1 MNWYPWLNQAYR
13 QLISMYQEGR
23 GHHALLLHAIEGMGG
38 EALSYGLSRW
48 LMCQN
53 KQGLKSC
60 NECHSCRLMLAETHP
75 DWHVLQSEKG
85 KSSIGIEAIRK
96 VTEKLEHHAQQSGSR
111 IVWIKDVEALTEA
124 AANAL
129 LKTLEEPPKNTYFLL
144 NCQQPEVLLATL
156 RSRCFYYHLAT
167 PDLQHA
173 THWLQQQLPNIP
185 YANSVTALNLSQ
197 NAPILALSLLKD
209 EWKERETFCQALYT
223 SIQQRNLYA
232 FLPQLNQDNAEHRLY
247 WLLSLLLG
255 LGIHITYSAYLADNK
270 GIANSSMW
278 VVILSCMVCVL
289 AGLMIFPALSA
300 AGLEPNAGPGLT
312 FMTMPVYFANLPGG
326 NILAVTFFVL
336 LLMAALTSAISLL
349 EHIVAYVQMR
359 FQWTRRRAGLVV
371 TASIMLMGIPVSLSF
386 GPMSDVTLGGKTVF
400 DLLDYLT
407 SNILMPLFGIAMCL
421 IFGWSSR
428 ANAFIPENI
437 TGLKRQSLLL
447 VWRYIGPICIGII
460 LVHGLIG

>member
-23 GHHALLLHAIEGMGG
+23 GHHALLLHAIQGMGG

-75 DWHVLQSEKG
+75 DWHILQSEKG
-85 KSSIGIEAIRK
+85 KSSIGIEAVRK
-96 VTEKLEHHAQQSGSR
+96 VTEKLEHHAQQSGFR
-111 IVWIKDVEALTEA
+111 VVWIKDVEALTEA

-197 NAPILALSLLKD
+197 NAPVLALSLLKD
-209 EWKERETFCQALYT
+209 EWKERDAFCQALYA
-223 SIQQRNLYA
+223 SIQKRDLYA
-232 FLPQLNQDNAEHRLY
+232 FLPQLNQDNAERRLY
-247 WLLSLLLG
+247 WLLSLLLDA
-255 LGIHITYSAYLADNK
+255 LKYQTNAQVYCVNQDQQALIMALSQC
-270 GIANSSMW
+270 SSGTL
-278 VVILSCMVCVL
+278 LSIIDGWKQCRYQ
-289 AGLMIFPALSA
+289 LMTIPALNR
-300 AGLEPNAGPGLT
+300 E
-312 FMTMPVYFANLPGG
+312 
-326 NILAVTFFVL
+326 
-336 LLMAALTSAISLL
+336 
-349 EHIVAYVQMR
+349 
-359 FQWTRRRAGLVV
+359 
-371 TASIMLMGIPVSLSF
+371 
-386 GPMSDVTLGGKTVF
+386 
-400 DLLDYLT
+400 
-407 SNILMPLFGIAMCL
+407 
-421 IFGWSSR
+421 
-428 ANAFIPENI
+428 
-437 TGLKRQSLLL
+437 LLL
-447 VWRYIGPICIGII
+447 VEQLLDWENQ
-460 LVHGLIG
+460 LDTKN